1 MPEDGYA
8 YGIDQCDVPRERR
21 NALQRYRDRR
31 RLWLTWLHTDEHH
44 AIWPTLHSMVWT
56 EVAFG
61 TLTALAVDSGEN
73 ALNNPLLAEAL
84 VTGHVATQ
92 VLAIRRLMEDGPKE
106 RLSLRSL
113 IKDLNRNAA
122 LFTREN
128 YVCYDGSPY
137 DYAAVREARFIDDA
151 EKRAQRGVWVPR
163 GGPQDD
169 TLSENLHTIFD
180 KLAGIQPARRSRE
193 DRLPRELLS
202 AIEKWLDESGA
213 DELAKWASTY
223 LAHAGGP
230 NERTWLGDV
239 TVTTSKITDA
249 IRALARVTQA
259 ISLFVYGG
267 GRAGAV
273 MPSAP
278 FDQFQR
284 LDRSIMREDD
294 DEAARDFWGRLSAEW
309 DRCVDGVED
318 ELAKPRL
325 TRSSPP

>member
-8 YGIDQCDVPRERR
+8 CGIDQCDVPRERR

-137 DYAAVREARFIDDA
+137 DYAAVREARFIDDV
-151 EKRAQRGVWVPR
+151 EKRAQRCVWVPR
-163 GGPQDD
+163 
-169 TLSENLHTIFD
+169 
-180 KLAGIQPARRSRE
+180 
-193 DRLPRELLS
+193 
-202 AIEKWLDESGA
+202 
-213 DELAKWASTY
+213 
-223 LAHAGGP
+223 
-230 NERTWLGDV
+230 
-239 TVTTSKITDA
+239 
-249 IRALARVTQA
+249 
-259 ISLFVYGG
+259 
-267 GRAGAV
+267 
-273 MPSAP
+273 
-278 FDQFQR
+278 
-284 LDRSIMREDD
+284 
-294 DEAARDFWGRLSAEW
+294 
-309 DRCVDGVED
+309 
-318 ELAKPRL
+318 
-325 TRSSPP
+325 